1 MTTATKVWLIIAASL
16 CLLGIIIFGG
26 IIAMANFD
34 LSMLS
39 TSKYTTNEHIITDSF
54 SDIDISSNTADIDL
68 IPSDDGKCRI
78 VCYEEENARHAVSVN
93 NGVLSVKVVN
103 EKKWYQYIG
112 IYSGTPKVSVYLPED
127 EYGALTISGS
137 TGSIDI
143 PDNFS
148 FGDVSVTLSTG
159 RIGYYADSKDLTLTA
174 TTGDITAGGIA
185 CKDTSL
191 SVSTGSITASDIECT
206 SLFTKVTT
214 GKTNISDVKCESFIS
229 KGNTGDIVLERL
241 VSTGDI
247 AIDRSTGDVK
257 LSDCDGSEI
266 KITTDTGDVSGSL
279 LSEKVFITSSDTGD
293 INVPKTTTGGKCEI
307 TTDTG
312 DIEIEIN

>member
-26 IIAMANFD
+26 IVAMANFD

-93 NGVLSVKVVN
+93 NGVLSVKSVN

-112 IYSGTPKVSVYLPED
+112 INTGTPKITVYLPER
-127 EYGALTISGS
+127 EYGGLSIDES
-137 TGSIDI
+137 TGNVNI
-143 PDNFS
+143 PATFS
-148 FGDVSVTLSTG
+148 FGNTVIAVSTG
-159 RIGYYADSKDLTLTA
+159 NIKYYADSKELSLTA
-174 TTGDITAGGIA
+174 STGNITVGGIA
-185 CKDTSL
+185 CKDASI
-191 SVSTGSITASDIECT
+191 SVSTGSITASDIECS

-214 GKTNISDVKCESFIS
+214 GKATISDVMCESFIS

-257 LSDCDGSEI
+257 LSNCDGSEI
-266 KITTDTGDVSGSL
+266 KISTDTGDVSGTL

>member
-1 MTTATKVWLIIAASL
+1 MTTATKVWLIVAASL

-26 IIAMANFD
+26 IVAMANFD

-78 VCYEEENARHAVSVN
+78 VCYEEENASRAVSVN

-103 EKKWYQYIG
+103 EKKWYHYIG

-137 TGSIDI
+137 TGSINI
-143 PDNFS
+143 PDDFS
-148 FGDVSVTLSTG
+148 FGDVAITLSTG
-159 RIGYYADSKDLTLTA
+159 RISYYADSKDLTLTA
-174 TTGDITAGGIA
+174 TTGDITAKDIE
-185 CKDTSL
+185 CKNASL
-191 SVSTGSITASDIECT
+191 SVSTGRVTLSDVECNDL
-206 SLFTKVTT
+206 SVKVST
-214 GKTNISDVKCESFIS
+214 GKAKIENVECDSFTS
-229 KGNTGDIVLERL
+229 TGNTGDITLNGLICKKLLSLE
-241 VSTGDI
+241 
-247 AIDRSTGDVK
+247 RSTGDVE
-257 LSDCDGSEI
+257 LHGCDAGEL
-266 KITTDTGDVSGSL
+266 KIVTDTGDVYGSL